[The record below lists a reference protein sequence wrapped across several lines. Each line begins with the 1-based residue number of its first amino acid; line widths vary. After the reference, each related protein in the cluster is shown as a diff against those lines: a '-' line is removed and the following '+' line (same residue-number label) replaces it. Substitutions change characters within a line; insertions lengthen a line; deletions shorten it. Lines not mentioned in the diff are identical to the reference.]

1 MILTRL
7 ISLPPIKI
15 YDTILQVGIGEN
27 MSSLRTCKTCGVP
40 LKFGRDHSWNGD
52 GTITQRRDPTH
63 RMILFDSEGLDT
75 LFDNIESIIGMP
87 LEKIIIESKARATRD
102 YIARQIVGM
111 RGTIVRIVGIDR
123 IVRMVVEQGRLLG
136 YGDIIVH
143 EFDWKGGTM
152 QCEIGNPYSLPLFC
166 GDLLGSN
173 EAIRKLPGACSYEKI
188 GLDRYMINTVAAE
201 HAPEFADRL
210 LTKMPPRK
218 PGNVEHDLCPGCK
231 APREVSRYKWDL
243 EAGTI
248 KNSETGMRLAL
259 FGPVGLQV
267 MFEELESEL
276 GDTIPDTIVEAQR
289 QIVSRKLNLDWNLN
303 DPDVMSK
310 WLSVQGMGNLVE
322 MTAGE
327 EGILIRIENAAVPL
341 VLVGNA
347 LGIFE
352 AYANVKGVARWEI
365 SPDGDLT
372 IRLAAV

>member
-1 MILTRL
+1 
-7 ISLPPIKI
+7 
-15 YDTILQVGIGEN
+15 
-27 MSSLRTCKTCGVP
+27 
-40 LKFGRDHSWNGD
+40 
-52 GTITQRRDPTH
+52 
-63 RMILFDSEGLDT
+63 
-75 LFDNIESIIGMP
+75 
-87 LEKIIIESKARATRD
+87 
-102 YIARQIVGM
+102 
-111 RGTIVRIVGIDR
+111 
-123 IVRMVVEQGRLLG
+123 
-136 YGDIIVH
+136 
-143 EFDWKGGTM
+143 
-152 QCEIGNPYSLPLFC
+152 
-166 GDLLGSN
+166 
-173 EAIRKLPGACSYEKI
+173 
-188 GLDRYMINTVAAE
+188 MINTVAAE